1 MNGIKKSIYNVFY
14 KTSGVCF
21 ILFCTM
27 DFLYSQEKNDVVS
40 ALVNAGYENVS
51 REVGDMEEI
60 IMLEN
65 SLWRANGEG
74 IREAIKI
81 IELFPLTPG
90 MERRVVVLR
99 NKVPQLSLLLHPG
112 ESTSGITDWK
122 VSYELGD
129 SWKKISEKEFA
140 NNSRWKADLVFYPQV
155 SLRNQKF
162 HKIYD
167 VLINVAPALEISPFR
182 GTKITGQIII
192 PIFNEFGGL
201 YDDVRPGYITVQQNF
216 RVENV
221 FLQAT
226 VGNFNQNRWG
236 MDLSFFRP
244 FTKGWLQHFAVKGG
258 VGLTGSSYFVNWNW
272 HYGPTKLCT
281 WNVGGSYYNPQYNV
295 LCEVRVERFL
305 AGDIGV
311 RADMTRHFRR
321 TSIGFYIMKNDYDN
335 LDGGF
340 HFSILIPPMKYKRKR
355 VRVTPAKYFNMEY
368 KAAGLF
374 YNGKSYKTNP
384 GQNKA
389 EENFNPYYIKS
400 QLQSN

>member
-1 MNGIKKSIYNVFY
+1 MVN
-14 KTSGVCF
+14 
-21 ILFCTM
+21 
-27 DFLYSQEKNDVVS
+27 

-51 REVGDMEEI
+51 REIGETEEV
-60 IMLEN
+60 IMFEN
-65 SLWRANGEG
+65 TLWRANGDG
-74 IREAIKI
+74 IREAIKL
-81 IELFPLTPG
+81 IELYPVTPG
-90 MERRVVVLR
+90 KGRRVVVLR
-99 NKVPQLSLLLHPG
+99 NKVPQVSLLLSPG
-112 ESTSGITDWK
+112 EAAGIGWN

-129 SWKKISEKEFA
+129 SWKKVHDKKLA
-140 NNSRWKADLVFYPQV
+140 NNSRWKADLVFYPQF

-167 VLINVAPALEISPFR
+167 VLFNIAPALEIVPFR
-182 GTKITGQIII
+182 GTKITGQVII
-192 PIFNEFGGL
+192 PVFNEFGGL
-201 YDDVRPGYITVQQNF
+201 YDDVRPGYITMQQNF

-244 FTKGWLQHFAVKGG
+244 FTKGWLQYFAIKGG
-258 VGLTGSSYFVNWNW
+258 VGLTGSSYFIDWNW
-272 HYGPTKLCT
+272 HYGPTKLFT

-295 LCEVRVERFL
+295 LCEVRVEKFL

-311 RADMTRHFRR
+311 RADMTRHFKRA
-321 TSIGFYIMKNDYDN
+321 SIGFYVMKNDYDN

-374 YNGKSYKTNP
+374 FNGKSYKTNP

-400 QLQSN
+400 QIQNN

>member
-21 ILFCTM
+21 ILFCTI
-27 DFLYSQEKNDVVS
+27 DFLYAQEKDDVVS

-51 REVGDMEEI
+51 REIGDTEEI

-74 IREAIKI
+74 VREAIKI

-90 MERRVVVLR
+90 MGRRVVVLR

-112 ESTSGITDWK
+112 ESASGITDWK
-122 VSYELGD
+122 VSYELGN
-129 SWKKISEKEFA
+129 SWKKTSEKNFA

-167 VLINVAPALEISPFR
+167 VLINIAPALEITPFR
-182 GTKITGQIII
+182 GTKITGQLII
-192 PIFNEFGGL
+192 PVFNEFGGL

-258 VGLTGSSYFVNWNW
+258 VGLTGSSYFVDWNW

-295 LCEVRVERFL
+295 LCEVRVEKFL

>member
-27 DFLYSQEKNDVVS
+27 DFLYAQEKGDVVS
-40 ALVNAGYENVS
+40 ALAKAGYENVS
-51 REVGDMEEI
+51 REIGDTEET

-74 IREAIKI
+74 VREAIKI
-81 IELFPLTPG
+81 IESFPLLPG
-90 MERRVVVLR
+90 MGRRVVGLR

-112 ESTSGITDWK
+112 ESASGITDWK

-129 SWKKISEKEFA
+129 SWKKTSEKEFA
-140 NNSRWKADLVFYPQV
+140 NNSRWKTDLVFYPQV

-258 VGLTGSSYFVNWNW
+258 VGLTGSSYFVDWNW

-295 LCEVRVERFL
+295 LCEVKVEKFL